1 MNKKSS
7 LKMVLAMTAIIIV
20 ATGLYMFAG
29 RWDDRR
35 VKELGY
41 KDFSLESTKQEVTD
55 ELIQETIDKTVETAG
70 GFFVESDAP
79 IKKGDI
85 VTFTYTHDG
94 HSDEEE
100 GAHEETFTVG
110 GGEYP
115 EEFDTA
121 LTGKKKGDDADIV
134 LSEAYGGEILY
145 ATVKEVK
152 TPSEDLTDEFVKSLG
167 IDDVST
173 VEELKGS
180 VRAYLEENFKEQYKK
195 DIIAELEEKIGEN
208 ISSKNEPSD
217 GLVSIFKADVTK
229 TLNETVNYLA
239 QNGEETTIAD
249 ILKPEM
255 ENVDFE
261 GTEDEYIDAYAKILA
276 KRCLVYEDIAKIE
289 KIELTEEDYYNAL
302 ATAWLENMR
311 EYPELKDFAQVVNK
325 EEYSRVILKNK
336 VLEYLADYYMNKG

>member
-1 MNKKSS
+1 MAEK
-7 LKMVLAMTAIIIV
+7 
-20 ATGLYMFAG
+20 
-29 RWDDRR
+29 
-35 VKELGY
+35 
-41 KDFSLESTKQEVTD
+41 
-55 ELIQETIDKTVETAG
+55 
-70 GFFVESDAP
+70 FFMPQS
-79 IKKGDI
+79 
-85 VTFTYTHDG
+85 
-94 HSDEEE
+94 
-100 GAHEETFTVG
+100 
-110 GGEYP
+110 
-115 EEFDTA
+115 
-121 LTGKKKGDDADIV
+121 
-134 LSEAYGGEILY
+134 
-145 ATVKEVK
+145 K

-325 EEYSRVILKNK
+325 EEYSRVILKTK